1 MAKNCRKVSGQDL
14 DDTEFVN
21 AVKHTPDEIEK
32 MIKDGTF
39 QQSVHVAAWLLA
51 LREL

>member
-1 MAKNCRKVSGQDL
+1 MRIIRDL
-14 DDTEFVN
+14 RRAEVLKLFVN